1 MSDRED
7 QVLVSQT
14 LAGDR
19 NAFGGLVDRYQKP
32 VFNLALRMV
41 QDRDD
46 AEDIAQ
52 STFVKAYSRLSSFN
66 GSFRFFSWLYKI
78 ALNECANCLNRRKRH
93 EPLSEALTSDE
104 GEAAA
109 GLASDEQRHLQEAL
123 ADLQEGDRVLVL
135 LKHYEG
141 RSYEDIGEILDIS
154 EQKVKSRLF
163 SARLKLRAILL
174 RKGVRADG

>member
-52 STFVKAYSRLSSFN
+52 STFVKAFSRLSSFD

-93 EPLSEALTSDE
+93 EPLSEGLTSDE
-104 GEAAA
+104 GAA
-109 GLASDEQRHLQEAL
+109 GLSSDEQRHLQEAL
-123 ADLQEGDRVLVL
+123 ADLQEGDRALVL

-141 RSYEDIGEILDIS
+141 RSYEEIGEILDIS
-154 EQKVKSRLF
+154 AQKVKSRLF
-163 SARLKLRAILL
+163 SARLKLRASLL
-174 RKGVRADG
+174 RKGVRADV

>member
-7 QVLVSQT
+7 QVLIAQT

-19 NAFGGLVDRYQKP
+19 NAFGGLVDKYQRA

-52 STFVKAYSRLSSFN
+52 LAFVKAFSRLSSYN
-66 GSFRFFSWLYKI
+66 ESFRFFSWLYKI
-78 ALNECANCLNRRKRH
+78 ALNECANCLNRRNRH
-93 EPLSEALTSDE
+93 EPLSEAIASDE
-104 GEAAA
+104 GKEAAEVA
-109 GLASDEQRHLQEAL
+109 DDERRHLQEAL
-123 ADLQEGDRVLVL
+123 ADLQESDRVLVL

-141 RSYEDIGEILDIS
+141 RSYEEIGEILDIS
-154 EQKVKSRLF
+154 SQKVKSRLF
-163 SARLKLRAILL
+163 SARLKLREILL
-174 RKGVRADG
+174 RKGVRANA

>member
-7 QVLVSQT
+7 QVLVSRT

-19 NAFGGLVDRYQKP
+19 NAFGGLVDKYQKA

-52 STFVKAYSRLSSFN
+52 HTFVKAFSRLSSFN
-66 GSFRFFSWLYKI
+66 QSFRFFSWLYRI

-93 EPLSEALTSDE
+93 EPLSET
-104 GEAAA
+104 
-109 GLASDEQRHLQEAL
+109 LASDEGREAAEIESDEQRFLQEAL
-123 ADLQEGDRVLVL
+123 ADLQEGDRALVL

-141 RSYEDIGEILDIS
+141 RSYEEIGEILGIS
-154 EQKVKSRLF
+154 AQKVKSRLF
-163 SARLKLRAILL
+163 SARLKLREILL
-174 RKGVRADG
+174 RKGVRANA

>member
-7 QVLVSQT
+7 QVLVSKT

-19 NAFGGLVDRYQKP
+19 NAFGGLVDKYQKP

-52 STFVKAYSRLSSFN
+52 TTFVKAFSRLSSFDQN
-66 GSFRFFSWLYKI
+66 FRFFSWLYKI
-78 ALNECANCLNRRKRH
+78 ALNECANCLNRRNRH
-93 EPLSEALTSDE
+93 EPLNET
-104 GEAAA
+104 
-109 GLASDEQRHLQEAL
+109 LASDDGQEAAQAANDEERHLQEAL
-123 ADLQEGDRVLVL
+123 ADLQEGERALVL

-141 RSYEDIGEILDIS
+141 RSYEEIGEILDLS
-154 EQKVKSRLF
+154 VQKVKSRLF
-163 SARLKLRAILL
+163 SARLKLREILL
-174 RKGVRADG
+174 RKGVRANA